1 MNNLKLIYPTMEYEI
16 EAKEYIN
23 EFIEY
28 GSEPNGCAGLKRYLN
43 DYDAWLTKIN
53 EDKSKMDKIP
63 ASTYFAIREYD
74 KKIIGTINIRHGINE
89 TLLKKG
95 GHIGFSVRPTERQKG
110 YATEILFLGLK
121 KLKEMGIEKALL
133 TCDKDN
139 IGSAKTIEKNCGI
152 LENEIF
158 DEESNKMIQR
168 YWINV
173 KTVIENRANG
183 VRPYCV

>member
-1 MNNLKLIYPTMEYEI
+1 MNSLYLVFPTIEYEVS
-16 EAKEYIN
+16 AKEFIN

-28 GSEPNGCAGLKRYLN
+28 ESELNGGAGLKRYLN
-43 DYDAWLTKIN
+43 DYNAWLAKVQN
-53 EDKSKMDKIP
+53 DKNATDKIP
-63 ASTYFAIREYD
+63 ASTYFAIRDYD
-74 KKIIGTINIRHGINE
+74 KKIVGTINIRHEINE
-89 TLLKKG
+89 VLLKKG

-121 KLKEMGIEKALL
+121 RIRDIGIEKVLV

-139 IGSAKTIEKNCGI
+139 IGSAKTIQRNYGI
-152 LENEIF
+152 LEDEIF
-158 DEESNKMIQR
+158 DKESNKMIQR

-173 KTVIENRANG
+173 NYTIEKRNNE